1 MKSLKTFVV
10 GLVTALALVAARPA
24 AAADNASALFTK
36 LTSALAPAM
45 QAGTGAKDKALK
57 NICQKGNLLGG
68 TFGVCRS
75 GEGIVCG
82 FKQEAFALCSVIC
95 GSIGA
100 NYQGFNDSKCVTKH
114 GSKYN
119 FGGKSPTEWAAA
131 RIVEKAG
138 AGQNLAKVCGLLK
151 AHGGNVSQLAPLTK
165 ACTTAG
171 H

>member
-1 MKSLKTFVV
+1 MKSLKSALL
-10 GLVTALALVAARPA
+10 GLVTIFALVAGRPA
-24 AAADNASALFTK
+24 AAADNAATLFNK
-36 LTSALAPAM
+36 LTSSLGGAI
-45 QAGTGAKDKALK
+45 QAGTAGKDKALK
-57 NICQKGNLLGG
+57 NICQKGNLMGG
-68 TFGVCRS
+68 VFGVCRS
-75 GEGIVCG
+75 GEGVVCG

-100 NYQGFNDSKCVTKH
+100 NYQGFNESKCVTKH

-138 AGQNLAKVCGLLK
+138 AGQNLAKVCGLIK
-151 AHGGNVSQLAPLTK
+151 THGAKVSQLAPLTK
-165 ACTTAG
+165 ACATAG